1 MNAKDRLLLNFPQR
15 TKWAGN
21 KVSYLTVRCVRNFVD
36 NYHYHNVHA
45 LVILSPSSHLSS
57 RTFAVF
63 FFYCIFALF
72 VLVPDFYHHSQAD
85 YNVHCATVNLS
96 YVMNINVVGLLG
108 GTQHTSVTWDEGCGG
123 GKGVLPPSLVFAWM
137 FFVPNPGEDMTHL
150 VKIYFP
156 SNNFSHVLSPLC
168 WCMCDER

>member
-1 MNAKDRLLLNFPQR
+1 M
-15 TKWAGN
+15 
-21 KVSYLTVRCVRNFVD
+21 S
-36 NYHYHNVHA
+36 
-45 LVILSPSSHLSS
+45 VILWTITITTMYTHLSFFRPLLTCHHELS
-57 RTFAVF
+57 LCF

-108 GTQHTSVTWDEGCGG
+108 GTQHTSVTWDEGSGG